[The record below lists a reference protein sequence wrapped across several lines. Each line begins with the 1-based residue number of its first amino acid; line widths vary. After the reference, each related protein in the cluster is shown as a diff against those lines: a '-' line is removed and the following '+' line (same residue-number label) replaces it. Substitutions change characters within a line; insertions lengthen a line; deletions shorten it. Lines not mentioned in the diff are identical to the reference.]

1 MDEMVSPVSKA
12 LNFYKGKKV
21 LVTGHTGFKGGWLCH
36 WLERLGAEVVG
47 FGLAPNTEPNLFHT
61 SKVVNIGKSNLGD
74 IRDLSTLKN
83 VVLTANPDMIFHL
96 AAQPLVR
103 LSYSDPVSTF
113 ETNVMGTVNLLE
125 AARQL
130 PDLKACVVITSDK
143 CYQNNE
149 WAYSYRENDPMGGF
163 DPYSASKGAA
173 EVVVGS
179 YRASFFK
186 QPLRGLG
193 SARAGN
199 VIGGGDWAENR
210 IVPDAI
216 RSLSGGR
223 EVSVRNP
230 LAIRPWQHV
239 LDPLYGYLLLGERLA
254 REPEQFSSGWNFG
267 PLRSDINVS
276 RLVQMIVDVWGSG
289 KWVQN
294 GVKGPHEA
302 HFLRLDSTK
311 AQNNLG
317 WYPHLDI
324 DQSVI
329 MTVDWYKSFFEGKN
343 MREVTEEQIDHFMSI
358 LNKEAEK

>member
-1 MDEMVSPVSKA
+1 MNKDLS
-12 LNFYKGKKV
+12 FYQGKKV

-36 WLERLGAEVVG
+36 WLERLGANVVG
-47 FGLAPNTEPNLFHT
+47 FGLAPNTEPSLYET
-61 SKVVNIGKSNLGD
+61 SGVENVAESVFGD
-74 IRDLSTLKN
+74 ISDLNAVKEVASNSK
-83 VVLTANPDMIFHL
+83 PDVIFHL

-103 LSYSDPVSTF
+103 LSYADPVSTF
-113 ETNVMGTVNLLE
+113 ETNVMGTVNILE
-125 AARQL
+125 AARTL
-130 PDLKACVVITSDK
+130 PNLKACLVITSDK

-149 WAYSYRENDPMGGF
+149 WDYSYRENDPMGGF

-173 EVVVGS
+173 EIVVGS

-186 QPLRGLG
+186 EPLRGLG

-216 RSLSGGR
+216 RSLSKGQ
-223 EVSVRNP
+223 EVHVRNP

-254 REPEQFSSGWNFG
+254 QEPEKFSSGWNFG

-276 RLVQMIVDVWGSG
+276 RLVQMIVDGWGTG
-289 KWVQN
+289 KWVQDE
-294 GVKGPHEA
+294 VKGPHEA

-324 DQSVI
+324 DLAVK
-329 MTVDWYKSFFEGKN
+329 MTVDWYKAYLDKRD
-343 MREVTEEQIDHFMSI
+343 MRQMTEDQIHQFMDI
-358 LNKEAEK
+358 LRTGANK